1 LNFFS
6 HFLRKKNT
14 FVFGFE
20 KSFYIEFFIVHSV
33 KLKFIINMKIF
44 FITYVFVVSVAVS
57 YSQSIES
64 ISFSAVASSNDNFQ
78 PVAGASFSGYISNA
92 SGSLTIASEYGK
104 NDFKVSSNIS
114 NTSDQKDNIKIY
126 PNPTDDIILIDDFS
140 KSTNKSNTV
149 LITDN
154 NGRKVFYQEN
164 YIDKTPIDFKSFQ
177 NGVYYITLKIN
188 NETIIL
194 TKIIKSK

>member
-1 LNFFS
+1 MKTI
-6 HFLRKKNT
+6 FLICIL
-14 FVFGFE
+14 
-20 KSFYIEFFIVHSV
+20 SFYSIHS
-33 KLKFIINMKIF
+33 F
-44 FITYVFVVSVAVS
+44 
-57 YSQSIES
+57 SQSIES
-64 ISFSAVASSNDNFQ
+64 ISFSAVASSNDSFQ

-140 KSTNKSNTV
+140 KSTNKANTV

-177 NGVYYITLKIN
+177 NGIYFITL
-188 NETIIL
+188 TIENKTI
-194 TKIIKSK
+194 TSRKIIKSK